1 MKKAPSTI
9 DVSCGTLVV
18 DATGR
23 LLLGH
28 VTHTPRWDI
37 PKGLLDP
44 GETPLE
50 AAMRELFEEAGL
62 AFPATA
68 FRDLGRFDYRRDKVL
83 HLFRVAVGATLPDLG
98 HLECTSMYPDHATGA
113 PTPEM
118 DGYRWATRAEVEALC
133 WPRMAARL
141 LAIGW

>member
-1 MKKAPSTI
+1 MNGP

-18 DATGR
+18 DAGGR

-37 PKGLLDP
+37 PKGLQEP
-44 GETPLE
+44 GETPLA
-50 AAMRELFEEAGL
+50 AAMRELWEEAGL
-62 AFPATA
+62 AFLPAA
-68 FRDLGRFDYRRDKVL
+68 FQDLGRFDYRRDKVL
-83 HLFRVAVGATLPDLG
+83 HLFRVDVGATLPDLG
-98 HLECTSMYPDHATGA
+98 HLACTSTYPHHATGA

-118 DGYRWATRAEVEALC
+118 DGYRWATRDEVERLC

>member
-1 MKKAPSTI
+1 MMKAARPP

-18 DATGR
+18 DAGGR

-28 VTHTPRWDI
+28 VTHTARWDI

-44 GETPLE
+44 GETPLA
-50 AAMRELFEEAGL
+50 AAMRELWEETGL
-62 AFPATA
+62 AFPADD
-68 FRDLGRFDYRRDKVL
+68 FRDLGRFEYRRDKVL
-83 HLFRVAVGATLPDLG
+83 HLFRVDVGAALPDLA
-98 HLECTSMYPDHATGA
+98 HLNCTSMYPHHATGA

-118 DGYRWATRAEVEALC
+118 DAYRWAGRDEVAALC